1 MISLPQMKSLI
12 ERTLSEM
19 GSKFASDD
27 AVEMVLVTGIVA
39 LLTFKFELFIF
50 KDCLCLHK
58 LVEFKEDRSPG

>member
-27 AVEMVLVTGIVA
+27 AVEMVLVTGIVESGYRYITQLGTGPA
-39 LLTFKFELFIF
+39 RVSTRLSQR
-50 KDCLCLHK
+50 
-58 LVEFKEDRSPG
+58 LV